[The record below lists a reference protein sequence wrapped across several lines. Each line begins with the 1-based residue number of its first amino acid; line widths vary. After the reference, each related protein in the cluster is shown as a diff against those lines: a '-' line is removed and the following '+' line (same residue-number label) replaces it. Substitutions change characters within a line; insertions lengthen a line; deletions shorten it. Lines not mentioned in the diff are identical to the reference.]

1 MLEKYFEELRK
12 ELETR
17 NAKDSQ
23 EILSYFEEIVNDH
36 LDNGE
41 SEESI
46 IASLG
51 SVEQLADS
59 ICEKQT
65 TNEIIPHEQHLE
77 RRTFSGI
84 SKINI
89 DVKAYDVTIEITD
102 EENGW
107 LEYNSS
113 DDIYLDVNIS
123 NNKISIEEEEDSS
136 TIVNTFFAK
145 IFSLRGRGFQGYL
158 HIYCPKDKMFDLCI
172 NTVSGDV
179 KVKDVKCDE
188 IEFES
193 VSGDMKLQ
201 DVFSRD
207 LNIDTVSGDFN
218 SQKITIIDTFKAQS
232 VSGDFN
238 INNLKCDEITIETV
252 SGDVDLSVDGNMDD
266 YNIYEESLR
275 KNFSYE
281 GKGNKSLEIETVSG
295 DISYR
300 FLS

>member
-89 DVKAYDVTIEITD
+89 DVNAYDVTIEITD

-113 DDIYLDVNIS
+113 DDICLDVNIS
-123 NNKISIEEEEDSS
+123 NNKISIEEEDSS

-145 IFSLRGRGFQGYL
+145 IFSLRDRGFQGYL

-252 SGDVDLSVDGNMDD
+252 SGDVELSVDGNMDD

>member
-1 MLEKYFEELRK
+1 MR
-12 ELETR
+12 
-17 NAKDSQ
+17 D
-23 EILSYFEEIVNDH
+23 
-36 LDNGE
+36 
-41 SEESI
+41 
-46 IASLG
+46 
-51 SVEQLADS
+51 
-59 ICEKQT
+59 
-65 TNEIIPHEQHLE
+65 
-77 RRTFSGI
+77 
-84 SKINI
+84 
-89 DVKAYDVTIEITD
+89 
-102 EENGW
+102 
-107 LEYNSS
+107 
-113 DDIYLDVNIS
+113 
-123 NNKISIEEEEDSS
+123 
-136 TIVNTFFAK
+136 
-145 IFSLRGRGFQGYL
+145 RGFQGYL

-266 YNIYEESLR
+266 YNIHEESLR
-275 KNFSYE
+275 KNVSYE
-281 GKGNKSLEIETVSG
+281 SKGNKSLEIETVSG

>member
-65 TNEIIPHEQHLE
+65 TNEIIPHEHHLE

-89 DVKAYDVTIEITD
+89 DVNAYDIVIEGTD
-102 EENGW
+102 EEEGY
-107 LEYNSS
+107 LEYNYS
-113 DDIYLDVNIS
+113 DDVYLEVNIG
-123 NNKISIEEEEDSS
+123 NNKISIEEENSG
-136 TIVNTFFAK
+136 TIVESFFTK
-145 IFSLRGRGFQGYL
+145 MLSLKGRSFQGRL
-158 HIYCPKDKMFDLCI
+158 HICFPKDKMFDLCI
-172 NTVSGDV
+172 DSVSGDV
-179 KVKDVKCDE
+179 KISDVKCDE
-188 IEFES
+188 IELET
-193 VSGDMKLQ
+193 VSGDIE
-201 DVFSRD
+201 VSNIFTED
-207 LNIDTVSGDFN
+207 LNMDTVSGEVD
-218 SQKITIIDTFKAQS
+218 SQDITTNDAFKAQS
-232 VSGDFN
+232 VSGDLNFKH
-238 INNLKCDEITIETV
+238 LKCDEITIETV

-266 YNIYEESLR
+266 YNIHEESLR
-275 KNFSYE
+275 KNVSYE
-281 GKGNKSLEIETVSG
+281 SKGNKSLEIETVSG

>member
-123 NNKISIEEEEDSS
+123 NNKISIEEEDSS

-252 SGDVDLSVDGNMDD
+252 SGDVEISVDGNMDD

-275 KNFSYE
+275 KNVSYE
-281 GKGNKSLEIETVSG
+281 SKGNKSLEIETVSG

>member
-65 TNEIIPHEQHLE
+65 TKETIPHEQHLE

-113 DDIYLDVNIS
+113 DDMCLDVNIS
-123 NNKISIEEEEDSS
+123 NNKISIEEEDSS

-145 IFSLRGRGFQGYL
+145 IFSLRDRGFQGYL

-218 SQKITIIDTFKAQS
+218 
-232 VSGDFN
+232 

-252 SGDVDLSVDGNMDD
+252 SGDVELSVDGNMDD

-275 KNFSYE
+275 KNVSYE
-281 GKGNKSLEIETVSG
+281 SKGNKSLEIETVSG

>member
-1 MLEKYFEELRK
+1 MLDKYFEELRK

-23 EILSYFEEIVNDH
+23 EILSYFEELVNDH

-65 TNEIIPHEQHLE
+65 TKEITPHEQHLE
-77 RRTFSGI
+77 KRTFSGI

-89 DVKAYDVTIEITD
+89 DVNAYDVTIEITD

-123 NNKISIEEEEDSS
+123 NNKISIEEEDSS

-188 IEFES
+188 IELET
-193 VSGDMKLQ
+193 VSGDIEVSNIFTK
-201 DVFSRD
+201 D
-207 LNIDTVSGDFN
+207 LNMDTVSGEVD
-218 SQKITIIDTFKAQS
+218 SQDITTNDAFKAQS
-232 VSGDFN
+232 VSGDLNFKH
-238 INNLKCDEITIETV
+238 LKCDEITIETV

-266 YNIYEESLR
+266 YNIHEESLR
-275 KNFSYE
+275 KNVSYE
-281 GKGNKSLEIETVSG
+281 SKGNKSLEIETVSG

>member
-1 MLEKYFEELRK
+1 MLDKYFGELRK

-23 EILSYFEEIVNDH
+23 EILSYFEELVNDH

-65 TNEIIPHEQHLE
+65 TKEIIPNEQHLE
-77 RRTFSGI
+77 KRTFSGI

-89 DVKAYDVTIEITD
+89 DVNAYDVTIETTD
-102 EENGW
+102 EDNGW

-113 DDIYLDVNIS
+113 DDIFLDVNIS
-123 NNKISIEEEEDSS
+123 NNKISIEEEDSS

-145 IFSLRGRGFQGYL
+145 IFSLRGKGFQGYL

-188 IEFES
+188 LEFES

-252 SGDVDLSVDGNMDD
+252 SGDVELSVDGNMDD

-295 DISYR
+295 DVSYR
-300 FLS
+300 FL

>member
-123 NNKISIEEEEDSS
+123 NNKISIEEEDSS

-266 YNIYEESLR
+266 YNIHEESLR
-275 KNFSYE
+275 KNVSYE
-281 GKGNKSLEIETVSG
+281 SKGNKSLEIETVSG

>member
-36 LDNGE
+36 HDNGE

-51 SVEQLADS
+51 SVEQLADI

-65 TNEIIPHEQHLE
+65 TKEAIPHEQHLE

-123 NNKISIEEEEDSS
+123 NNKISIEEEDSS

-145 IFSLRGRGFQGYL
+145 IFSLRDRGFQGYL

-252 SGDVDLSVDGNMDD
+252 SGDVELSVDGNMDD

-275 KNFSYE
+275 KNFSYH
-281 GKGNKSLEIETVSG
+281 
-295 DISYR
+295 

>member
-65 TNEIIPHEQHLE
+65 TKETIPHEQHLE

-113 DDIYLDVNIS
+113 DDICLDVNIS
-123 NNKISIEEEEDSS
+123 NNKISIEEEDSS

-145 IFSLRGRGFQGYL
+145 IFSLRDRGFQGYL

-179 KVKDVKCDE
+179 KVK
-188 IEFES
+188 
-193 VSGDMKLQ
+193 

-252 SGDVDLSVDGNMDD
+252 SGDVELSVDGNMDD

>member
-65 TNEIIPHEQHLE
+65 TNEIIPHEHHLE

-89 DVKAYDVTIEITD
+89 DVNAYDIVIEGTD
-102 EENGW
+102 EEEGY
-107 LEYNSS
+107 LEYNYS
-113 DDIYLDVNIS
+113 DDVYLEVNIG
-123 NNKISIEEEEDSS
+123 NNKISIEEENSG
-136 TIVNTFFAK
+136 TIVESFFTK
-145 IFSLRGRGFQGYL
+145 MLSLKGRSFQGRL
-158 HIYCPKDKMFDLCI
+158 HICFPKDKMFDLCI
-172 NTVSGDV
+172 DSVSGDV
-179 KVKDVKCDE
+179 KISDVKCDE
-188 IEFES
+188 IELET
-193 VSGDMKLQ
+193 VSGDIE
-201 DVFSRD
+201 VSNIFTED
-207 LNIDTVSGDFN
+207 LNMDTVSGEVD
-218 SQKITIIDTFKAQS
+218 SQDIITNDSFKAQS
-232 VSGDFN
+232 VSGDLNFKH
-238 INNLKCDEITIETV
+238 LKCDEITIETV

-266 YNIYEESLR
+266 YNIHEESLR
-275 KNFSYE
+275 KNVSYE
-281 GKGNKSLEIETVSG
+281 SKGNKSLEIETVSG

>member
-1 MLEKYFEELRK
+1 M
-12 ELETR
+12 
-17 NAKDSQ
+17 
-23 EILSYFEEIVNDH
+23 
-36 LDNGE
+36 
-41 SEESI
+41 
-46 IASLG
+46 
-51 SVEQLADS
+51 ADS

-65 TNEIIPHEQHLE
+65 TKEIIPHEQHLE

-113 DDIYLDVNIS
+113 DDICLDVNIS
-123 NNKISIEEEEDSS
+123 NNKISIEEEDSS

-145 IFSLRGRGFQGYL
+145 IFSLRDRGFQGYL
-158 HIYCPKDKMFDLCI
+158 HIYCPKDKMFGLCI

-252 SGDVDLSVDGNMDD
+252 SGDVELSVDGNMDD

-275 KNFSYE
+275 KNVSYE
-281 GKGNKSLEIETVSG
+281 SKGNKSLEIETVSG

>member
-89 DVKAYDVTIEITD
+89 DVNAYDVTIESID
-102 EENGW
+102 QENGW
-107 LEYNSS
+107 LEYNGS

-123 NNKISIEEEEDSS
+123 NNKISIEEEDSS

-188 IEFES
+188 LEFES

-266 YNIYEESLR
+266 YNIHEESLR
-275 KNFSYE
+275 KNVSYE
-281 GKGNKSLEIETVSG
+281 SKGNKSLEIETVSG

>member
-188 IEFES
+188 IELET
-193 VSGDMKLQ
+193 VSGDIEVSNIFTK
-201 DVFSRD
+201 D

-275 KNFSYE
+275 KNFS
-281 GKGNKSLEIETVSG
+281 
-295 DISYR
+295 
-300 FLS
+300 

>member
-1 MLEKYFEELRK
+1 MLDKYFEELRK

-65 TNEIIPHEQHLE
+65 TKETIPHEQHLE

-113 DDIYLDVNIS
+113 DDMCLDVN
-123 NNKISIEEEEDSS
+123 
-136 TIVNTFFAK
+136 
-145 IFSLRGRGFQGYL
+145 
-158 HIYCPKDKMFDLCI
+158 
-172 NTVSGDV
+172 
-179 KVKDVKCDE
+179 
-188 IEFES
+188 
-193 VSGDMKLQ
+193 
-201 DVFSRD
+201 
-207 LNIDTVSGDFN
+207 
-218 SQKITIIDTFKAQS
+218 
-232 VSGDFN
+232 
-238 INNLKCDEITIETV
+238 
-252 SGDVDLSVDGNMDD
+252 
-266 YNIYEESLR
+266 
-275 KNFSYE
+275 
-281 GKGNKSLEIETVSG
+281 
-295 DISYR
+295 
-300 FLS
+300 

>member
-1 MLEKYFEELRK
+1 MLDKYFEELRK

-65 TNEIIPHEQHLE
+65 TKETIPHEQHLE

-89 DVKAYDVTIEITD
+89 DVNAYDVTIEITD

-107 LEYNSS
+107 LEYNNS

-123 NNKISIEEEEDSS
+123 NNKISIEEEDSS

-252 SGDVDLSVDGNMDD
+252 SGDVELSVDGNMDD

>member
-65 TNEIIPHEQHLE
+65 TKEITPHEQYLE
-77 RRTFSGI
+77 KRTFSGI

-113 DDIYLDVNIS
+113 DDICLDVNIS
-123 NNKISIEEEEDSS
+123 NNKISIEEEDSS

-145 IFSLRGRGFQGYL
+145 IFSLRDRGFQGYL

-232 VSGDFN
+232 ISGDFN

-252 SGDVDLSVDGNMDD
+252 SGDVELSVDGNMDD

>member
-123 NNKISIEEEEDSS
+123 NNTLVIK
-136 TIVNTFFAK
+136 
-145 IFSLRGRGFQGYL
+145 
-158 HIYCPKDKMFDLCI
+158 
-172 NTVSGDV
+172 
-179 KVKDVKCDE
+179 
-188 IEFES
+188 
-193 VSGDMKLQ
+193 
-201 DVFSRD
+201 
-207 LNIDTVSGDFN
+207 
-218 SQKITIIDTFKAQS
+218 
-232 VSGDFN
+232 
-238 INNLKCDEITIETV
+238 
-252 SGDVDLSVDGNMDD
+252 
-266 YNIYEESLR
+266 NIY
-275 KNFSYE
+275 
-281 GKGNKSLEIETVSG
+281 NKK
-295 DISYR
+295 
-300 FLS
+300 

>member
-1 MLEKYFEELRK
+1 MKKLFLTMLLSAAFTMGCAQNANDAFMTIEVDGFHHTLENSGDDCVLVDVRTPAEYK
-12 ELETR
+12 EG
-17 NAKDSQ
+17 
-23 EILSYFEEIVNDH
+23 H
-36 LDNGE
+36 LKG
-41 SEESI
+41 
-46 IASLG
+46 A
-51 SVEQLADS
+51 
-59 ICEKQT
+59 
-65 TNEIIPHEQHLE
+65 
-77 RRTFSGI
+77 
-84 SKINI
+84 INI

-123 NNKISIEEEEDSS
+123 NNKISIEEEDSS

-145 IFSLRGRGFQGYL
+145 IFSLRDRGFQGYL

-238 INNLKCDEITIETV
+238 IGDDHPVVNNNKDEEPE
-252 SGDVDLSVDGNMDD
+252 D
-266 YNIYEESLR
+266 ES
-275 KNFSYE
+275 KE
-281 GKGNKSLEIETVSG
+281 
-295 DISYR
+295 
-300 FLS
+300 